1 VSRPERDEDLVE
13 RSRAGDREAFTELVR
28 RHETR
33 VYGLCLRIL
42 GDPDDAR
49 DAAQDTFLTVYRK
62 LGQFRGDALFTTW
75 LHRIGVNCCY
85 DALRR
90 ARRQPRLHVV
100 DDDTPPELGPPVEDH
115 AEGVAGTL
123 DAASALARLPE
134 EYRVVLVLAD
144 VEDLPYEEISKVL
157 DVPVGTVKSRVHRG
171 RVALAKILG
180 VGRARERGAG
190 ATERTGGFGEPAEAP
205 SASEEEP

>member
-13 RSRAGDREAFTELVR
+13 RSRTGDRAAFTELVR
-28 RHETR
+28 RHESR
-33 VYGLCLRIL
+33 VYSLCLRML

-62 LGQFRGDALFTTW
+62 IAQFRGDALFTTW

-90 ARRQPRLHVV
+90 TRRQPLLRVV
-100 DDDTPPELGPPVEDH
+100 DDDVPDVGPPVDDH
-115 AEGVAGTL
+115 ADDVAGTL

-134 EYRVVLVLAD
+134 DYRVVLVLAD
-144 VEDLPYEEISKVL
+144 VQDLPYEEIAKVL
-157 DVPVGTVKSRVHRG
+157 DVPIGTVKSRVHRG
-171 RVALAKILG
+171 RIALAKVLG
-180 VGRARERGAG
+180 LGRGAPESRTQGPAG
-190 ATERTGGFGEPAEAP
+190 AAGEPATQAG
-205 SASEEEP
+205 ASEEES

>member
-1 VSRPERDEDLVE
+1 MSRPERDEDLVE
-13 RSRAGDREAFTELVR
+13 RSRAGDHAAFTELVR
-28 RHETR
+28 RHESR

-49 DAAQDTFLTVYRK
+49 DAAQDTFLTLYRK
-62 LGQFRGDALFTTW
+62 LAQFRGDARFTTW

-90 ARRQPRLHVV
+90 SRRQPMLRVV
-100 DDDTPPELGPPVEDH
+100 DDDAAPETGPPVDDH
-115 AEGVAGTL
+115 ADAVAGTL
-123 DAASALARLPE
+123 DAASALAQLPE

-144 VEDLPYEEISKVL
+144 VQDLPYEEISKVL

-171 RVALAKILG
+171 RIALAKILG
-180 VGRARERGAG
+180 LGRAADRGPARDPTSG
-190 ATERTGGFGEPAEAP
+190 PGEPTVAP
-205 SASEEEP
+205 GTSEGGT

>member
-28 RHETR
+28 RHEGR
-33 VYGLCLRIL
+33 IYGLCLRIL
-42 GDPDDAR
+42 GDADDAR
-49 DAAQDTFLTVYRK
+49 DAAQDTFLTAYRK
-62 LGQFRGDALFTTW
+62 LGQFRGDARFTTW

-90 ARRQPRLHVV
+90 ARRQPMLHAVNDETV
-100 DDDTPPELGPPVEDH
+100 PELGPPAEDH
-115 AEGVAGTL
+115 ADDVAGTL
-123 DAASALARLPE
+123 DAAAALARLPE

-144 VEDLPYEEISKVL
+144 IQDLPYDEISKVL

-171 RVALAKILG
+171 RIALAKALG
-180 VGRARERGAG
+180 LGRGDP
-190 ATERTGGFGEPAEAP
+190 RTPSVPDPSTPAGEPAGRT